1 MTPKYNCNS
10 EYMFIKFLKA
20 HTVFLPVA
28 VDFLTYTSWCM
39 KLHTVI
45 FQCLENECTF
55 QPQGANKNDC
65 SLKKKMGV
73 NLHVVSNGQKGL
85 LLFLIDFLDKLD
97 DLLWKTL
104 FCYGANLPA
113 RQMIGMI
120 SDWIV
125 LMSQ

>member
-1 MTPKYNCNS
+1 MHVSDHDFNDISQKYYS
-10 EYMFIKFLKA
+10 F
-20 HTVFLPVA
+20 
-28 VDFLTYTSWCM
+28 
-39 KLHTVI
+39 
-45 FQCLENECTF
+45 FQCLVNKCTF

-120 SDWIV
+120 SD
-125 LMSQ
+125 